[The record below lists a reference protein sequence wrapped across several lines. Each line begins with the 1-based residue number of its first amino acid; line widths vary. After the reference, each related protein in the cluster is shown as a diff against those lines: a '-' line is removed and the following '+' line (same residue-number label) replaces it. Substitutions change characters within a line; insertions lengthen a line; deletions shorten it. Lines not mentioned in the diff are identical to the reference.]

1 MSQINEAIFF
11 LFREMN
17 PSSSTIILGLLCY
30 TWFRVFIIFDEFIF
44 FDWLSIYKWGII
56 ELILSDFDWF
66 ICSKKI
72 PSYLSL
78 LIYPI
83 NFVSKVVGWLQ
94 SKFLKLIM
102 SSAFLLEIS
111 NNFAKSSI
119 FLRKFLS
126 RSGLIKEAR
135 TLQSICVCCSVY
147 LDQNEIKLAR
157 I

>member
-1 MSQINEAIFF
+1 MRQFFFFSERWILLLLQLSWDYCAILDFVF
-11 LFREMN
+11 LSYLTNLF
-17 PSSSTIILGLLCY
+17 SLI
-30 TWFRVFIIFDEFIF
+30 
-44 FDWLSIYKWGII
+44 DWLSIYKWGII